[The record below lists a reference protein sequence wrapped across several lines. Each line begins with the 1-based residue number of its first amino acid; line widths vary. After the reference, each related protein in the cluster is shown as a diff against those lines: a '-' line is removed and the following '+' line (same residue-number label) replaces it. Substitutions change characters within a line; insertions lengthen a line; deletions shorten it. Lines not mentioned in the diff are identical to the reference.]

1 MADKIVIKRR
11 TEPNQ
16 GPRPPGSKRPS
27 TAVLVL
33 GALCAVVGLSGW
45 LYVRARYAADRAAQ
59 AQRAASEEVKQAE
72 AAVARAKA
80 EAAERLA
87 ARQAEPTGRE
97 QVVDDPDG
105 QLLWASPTEGSPIP
119 ISFTPAGAQC
129 LLHFRPALFASHPE
143 SEKVLAS
150 LGPWGEAALAA
161 LRDLMLADLNLIE
174 HATIAI
180 LVDDDGRIEVSAV
193 AGSALGGP
201 WDDAR
206 IAERLPTAQ
215 KKEYASQTYF
225 VADDRACYL
234 TDAAAKGSFL
244 VACPAHLV
252 EELIDAEDQPPM
264 LPRDLESLHA
274 TSDADRMATIIA
286 SPHFFDAAGSD
297 VLTGDAAPLREALAA
312 LVDDRASAVAI
323 SAHWNENFFIELR
336 AAPALN
342 VPPRSL
348 AATLQQRVDELPD
361 TIDDVIL
368 AQAWPSYGRKVLARF
383 PGMLRHLAA
392 NTRRGDAD
400 KQALLRAY
408 LPAVA
413 GHNLLMGAELLL
425 TQRNASSPAGEAEAP
440 KELTLNERLER
451 PTTVSFAKETLQRAL
466 ELLAE
471 EIDAEIKIEGNELRA
486 EGITQN
492 QTLAID
498 LHDRP
503 AREILTEILRRAN
516 PDRTAENAADSRQK
530 LVYVVEDGDAAPG
543 RMIVTTRAAALRR
556 GLALPAD
563 FASSP
568 E

>member
-1 MADKIVIKRR
+1 MPDKIVIKRR
-11 TEPNQ
+11 AEPNP
-16 GPRPPGSKRPS
+16 GPQPPGSKGPS

-45 LYVRARYAADRAAQ
+45 LYVRARLAADRAAME
-59 AQRAASEEVKQAE
+59 QRAASEEVKLAE

-87 ARQAEPTGRE
+87 ARHAEPTGRE

-105 QLLWASPTEGSPIP
+105 QLLWASPTAGEP
-119 ISFTPAGAQC
+119 ISLSFLPSGTQC

-161 LRDLMLADLNLIE
+161 FQKLTHSRLQEID
-174 HATIAI
+174 HATIAVI
-180 LVDDDGRIEVSAV
+180 VDDDARVDVSIVSVMAPGV
-193 AGSALGGP
+193 

-206 IAERLPTAQ
+206 LAERWPDAQ
-215 KKEYASQTYF
+215 AQQHGEQNYY
-225 VADDRACYL
+225 VADDRAYYL
-234 TDAAAKGSFL
+234 VKPAHKSSIV
-244 VACPAHLV
+244 VACPTRLV
-252 EELIDAEDQPPM
+252 EELIDAEDEPPM

-274 TSDADRMATIIA
+274 TSDAARMATIIA

-297 VLTGDAAPLREALAA
+297 ILTGDAAPLRDALAA
-312 LVDDRASAVAI
+312 LVDDRAAAIAI
-323 SAHWNENFFIELR
+323 SAHWNENFFIEIR

-348 AATLQQRVDELPD
+348 AATLEQRVYELPD
-361 TIDDVIL
+361 AIDDLIL
-368 AQAWPSYGRKVLARF
+368 AQAWPAYGRKMLARF
-383 PGMLRHLAA
+383 PGMLRQLAD

-425 TQRNASSPAGEAEAP
+425 TQRNMGDANNAESAAP
-440 KELTLNERLER
+440 QELTLNERLER
-451 PTTVSFAKETLQRAL
+451 PVTLSFTKDTLQRAL

-471 EIDAEIKIEGNELRA
+471 EIEAEIKIEGNELRVD
-486 EGITQN
+486 GITQN

-516 PDRTAENAADSRQK
+516 PDRTAENAADPRQK
-530 LVYVVEDGDAAPG
+530 LVYVVEEGDGG
-543 RMIVTTRAAALRR
+543 QSRMIVTTRAAALRR
-556 GLALPAD
+556 GLALPAE
-563 FASSP
+563 FADP
-568 E
+568 AE